1 VKRLFGHK
9 TLASKELKQLR
20 AEEANKGEEATT
32 TETME
37 NGANEAVKKVKV
49 CTTIYNYWKDGAEI
63 I

>member
-37 NGANEAVKKVKV
+37 NGANEAVKKV
-49 CTTIYNYWKDGAEI
+49 CITIYNYWKVGAEI

>member
-20 AEEANKGEEATT
+20 VEEANKGEEATT

-37 NGANEAVKKVKV
+37 NGANEAVKKV
-49 CTTIYNYWKDGAEI
+49 
-63 I
+63 